1 MNKNIFPF
9 LAIIMILLYLLSF
22 VIEIKNNSVNFIR
35 TAILNPSKA
44 DLLTDFEL
52 QQNENF
58 LKFYK
63 LNGIW
68 FCEKN
73 NISYPADQN
82 QVNKF
87 INNLKKCIKMYKISY
102 SNDDFILPFNINS
115 FVSLTYLL
123 SDVEK
128 SKA

>member
-52 QQNENF
+52 QQNDNF

-73 NISYPADQN
+73 NISYPTDQIGRAH
-82 QVNKF
+82 V
-87 INNLKKCIKMYKISY
+87 
-102 SNDDFILPFNINS
+102 
-115 FVSLTYLL
+115 
-123 SDVEK
+123 
-128 SKA
+128 

>member
-35 TAILNPSKA
+35 TAILNPSKV

-52 QQNENF
+52 RQNDNF

-63 LNGIW
+63 I
-68 FCEKN
+68 
-73 NISYPADQN
+73 
-82 QVNKF
+82 
-87 INNLKKCIKMYKISY
+87 
-102 SNDDFILPFNINS
+102 
-115 FVSLTYLL
+115 
-123 SDVEK
+123 
-128 SKA
+128 